1 MSYGII
7 VGVSIFLVSVGI
19 GFLAK
24 INVKDQVALS
34 SLMTGSAFGISAA
47 FLVNEALG
55 LAAISVVFLLFAF
68 LFGYERG

>member
-7 VGVSIFLVSVGI
+7 AGVSVLVISIAVGI
-19 GFLAK
+19 LAK

-34 SLMTGSAFGISAA
+34 SLMTGSAFGVSAG
-47 FLVNEALG
+47 FMIGEALG
-55 LAAISVVFLLFAF
+55 LAALSIVFLLFAF